1 MTLKQHAG
9 KWLFAHLPFSRRTF
23 DILRFELRV
32 TRERWLNVLLPWR
45 LAKVR
50 RLSTMHDISLNVGS
64 GGSGAQGWINLDASS
79 NYAETYCSHDLRRA
93 LPFSDG
99 SVKRILAEHVIEH
112 MDFKDDVPRIFR
124 EFHRVLQPGGVVRI
138 IVPDAERF
146 MCAYLAK
153 GSEQWT
159 TLGFSTFPS
168 DMNTPIELVNHVFHQ
183 GGEHCFGWDYK
194 AMEFSLQRAGFPQV
208 IRQTYGQSIDPELAI
223 DQANH
228 EHYSLYVEA
237 VK

>member
-1 MTLKQHAG
+1 MTLKQYFG

-32 TRERWLNVLLPWR
+32 TRERWLNLLLPWR

-50 RLSTMHDISLNVGS
+50 RLLNMRDISLNVGS
-64 GGSGAQGWINLDASS
+64 GGFGLNGWINLDATA
-79 NYAETYCSHDLRRA
+79 NHANTFCTHDLRCA
-93 LPFSDG
+93 LPFSEG

-146 MCAYLAK
+146 MSAYLNK
-153 GSEQWT
+153 GSEQWAA
-159 TLGFSTFPS
+159 LGFPTLPS

-183 GGEHCFGWDYK
+183 GGEHCFGWDFT
-194 AMEFSLQRAGFPQV
+194 AMEFYLHRAGFAQI
-208 IRQTYGQSIDPELAI
+208 IRQTYGKSNDAELAI
-223 DQANH
+223 DQPNH
-228 EHYSLYVEA
+228 EKYSLYVEA
-237 VK
+237 SK